1 MSETVNNYSTIDYSK
16 ILMDRIHT
24 LESNIINLQKGIDNL
39 QYNQSVQSSQTHL
52 IKVRNSIL
60 ARTTSQG
67 SATQYQRR
75 ITN

>member
-16 ILMDRIHT
+16 ILNDRIYSV
-24 LESNIINLQKGIDNL
+24 ESNIIKLQKGIDNL
-39 QYNQSVQSSQTHL
+39 QYNQSIQSSQTDL

-60 ARTTSQG
+60 AG
-67 SATQYQRR
+67 ATGTIFQRR

>member
-16 ILMDRIHT
+16 ILNDRIYT
-24 LESNIINLQKGIDNL
+24 VESNIIKLQKGIDNL
-39 QYNQSVQSSQTHL
+39 QYNQSIQSSQTDL

-60 ARTTSQG
+60 AGATGTTF
-67 SATQYQRR
+67 QRR

>member
-1 MSETVNNYSTIDYSK
+1 MSETVNNYSTIDYFK

-60 ARTTSQG
+60 AGATGTTG
-67 SATQYQRR
+67 QRR
-75 ITN
+75 LTT

>member
-16 ILMDRIHT
+16 ILMDRIYT

-52 IKVRNSIL
+52 IKVRNGIL
-60 ARTTSQG
+60 ANAQGTTG
-67 SATQYQRR
+67 QRR
-75 ITN
+75 ITT